1 MARCLIVATLAPM
14 LILGFGTE
22 ANARK
27 GKAAQTQPQEAP
39 ASASPAEAAVPP
51 AEAGAPPAEAPAE
64 PAAATEGPVDEKP
77 ASPAG
82 PANPPQFGV
91 GFRARMISLPS
102 AFLKAFTKANQGL
115 LSYGVGL
122 DGFRRK
128 RDAENPNRF
137 SEISFAVTYQNMSP
151 PDGNW
156 LGSGHD
162 ASIDTDWVQFKNFG
176 FWTIDLSFIERQY
189 FNDVFGIHYG
199 AGVGLSIVQGD
210 VLRTS
215 SAGCTDQNLNTS
227 ACRPTVCTGGVCT
240 ETALKKSE
248 GPPDTGPAGGHRFR
262 EGAIWPAAPAL
273 TLLTG
278 LDFRIPQTQGLEFRI
293 DAGFFDFLVI
303 FVGGSVAYV
312 F

>member
-1 MARCLIVATLAPM
+1 MARCLIIAALAPM
-14 LILGFGTE
+14 FILGLGTE
-22 ANARK
+22 AIAKK
-27 GKAAQTQPQEAP
+27 GKSAPAQPQETPAP
-39 ASASPAEAAVPP
+39 APPAEAAAPP
-51 AEAGAPPAEAPAE
+51 AQAAVPPAEAPAE
-64 PAAATEGPVDEKP
+64 PEPAAATEGSVDQKP
-77 ASPAG
+77 APPAG
-82 PANPPQFGV
+82 PANAPQFGV

-122 DGFRRK
+122 EGFRRK
-128 RDAENPNRF
+128 RDNENPNRF

-189 FNDVFGIHYG
+189 FNEVFGIHYG
-199 AGVGLSIVQGD
+199 AGVGLTIVQGD
-210 VLRTS
+210 VLRTKS
-215 SAGCTDQNLNTS
+215 YGCTDQNMST
-227 ACRPTVCTGGVCT
+227 CRPIKCTGGVCT
-240 ETALKKSE
+240 EAELAATQNGQPS
-248 GPPDTGPAGGHRFR
+248 PPSDPHRFR
-262 EGAIWPAAPAL
+262 EGAVWPAAPAL
-273 TLLTG
+273 TLMTG
-278 LDFRIPQTQGLEFRI
+278 LDFRVPQAQGLEFRI

>member
-128 RDAENPNRF
+128 RDNENPNRF

-156 LGSGHD
+156 LGNGHN
-162 ASIDTDWVQFKNFG
+162 AAIDTDWVQFKNFA

-189 FNDVFGIHYG
+189 FNEVFGIHYG
-199 AGVGLSIVQGD
+199 AGVGLTIVQGD
-210 VLRTS
+210 VLRTKS
-215 SAGCTDQNLNTS
+215 YGCNDQNLNT
-227 ACRPTVCTGGVCT
+227 CRPIVCTGGVCT
-240 ETALKKSE
+240 EAELAATQNGRPSSATD
-248 GPPDTGPAGGHRFR
+248 PHRFR
-262 EGAIWPAAPAL
+262 EGAVWPAAPAL
-273 TLLTG
+273 TLMTG
-278 LDFRIPQTQGLEFRI
+278 LDFRIPQTQGLEFRL

>member
-1 MARCLIVATLAPM
+1 MVRCLTIAAFAPM
-14 LILGFGTE
+14 FILGLGG
-22 ANARK
+22 AASAR
-27 GKAAQTQPQEAP
+27 GKAAPAPPEKAP
-39 ASASPAEAAVPP
+39 APAATEETAVQPAETPAPPEAAV
-51 AEAGAPPAEAPAE
+51 ETEAPVA
-64 PAAATEGPVDEKP
+64 PTAA
-77 ASPAG
+77 PAG

-128 RDAENPNRF
+128 RDNENPNRF

-156 LGSGHD
+156 LGNGHN
-162 ASIDTDWVQFKNFG
+162 AAIDTDWVQFKNFA

-199 AGVGLSIVQGD
+199 AGVGLTIVQGD
-210 VLRTS
+210 VLRTKS
-215 SAGCTDQNLNTS
+215 YGCNDQNLNT
-227 ACRPTVCTGGVCT
+227 CRPIVCTGGVCT
-240 ETALKKSE
+240 EAELAATQNGRPSSATD
-248 GPPDTGPAGGHRFR
+248 PHRFR
-262 EGAIWPAAPAL
+262 EGAVWPAAPAL

-278 LDFRIPQTQGLEFRI
+278 LDFRIPQAQGLEFRL

>member
-1 MARCLIVATLAPM
+1 MF
-14 LILGFGTE
+14 ILGLGTE
-22 ANARK
+22 AIAKK
-27 GKAAQTQPQEAP
+27 GKAARAQPQEAP
-39 ASASPAEAAVPP
+39 APAPAEAAAPPAEAAVPP
-51 AEAGAPPAEAPAE
+51 AEAPAE
-64 PAAATEGPVDEKP
+64 PEPAASTEGPVDEKP
-77 ASPAG
+77 APPAG

-122 DGFRRK
+122 EGFRRK
-128 RDAENPNRF
+128 RDPENPNRF

-156 LGSGHD
+156 LGSGHN
-162 ASIDTDWVQFKNFG
+162 AAIDTDWVQFKNFG

-199 AGVGLSIVQGD
+199 AGVGLTIVQGN

-215 SAGCTDQNLNTS
+215 SSPACTDANVGNTSVCRPIVCTSLAAGCTEAELASTEKNNPYKDSNTT
-227 ACRPTVCTGGVCT
+227 P
-240 ETALKKSE
+240 
-248 GPPDTGPAGGHRFR
+248 HRFR

-273 TLLTG
+273 TLMTG
-278 LDFRIPQTQGLEFRI
+278 LDFRIPQTQGLEFRL